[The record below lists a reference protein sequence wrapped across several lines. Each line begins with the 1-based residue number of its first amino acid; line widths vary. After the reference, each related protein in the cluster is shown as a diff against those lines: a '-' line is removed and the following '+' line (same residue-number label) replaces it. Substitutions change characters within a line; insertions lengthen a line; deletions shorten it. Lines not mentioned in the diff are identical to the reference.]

1 VTRPRDTYVD
11 PVAVERA
18 VTGDRVRLTCYE
30 REEAVRQLREQGMNS
45 QEIARRLH
53 MSARHVL
60 RIRQRI
66 AEQQQVAS

>member
-1 VTRPRDTYVD
+1 
-11 PVAVERA
+11 
-18 VTGDRVRLTCYE
+18 VRLTCYE
-30 REEAVRQLREQGMNS
+30 REEAVRQLRDQGMNS

-66 AEQQQVAS
+66 AEQRQVAS